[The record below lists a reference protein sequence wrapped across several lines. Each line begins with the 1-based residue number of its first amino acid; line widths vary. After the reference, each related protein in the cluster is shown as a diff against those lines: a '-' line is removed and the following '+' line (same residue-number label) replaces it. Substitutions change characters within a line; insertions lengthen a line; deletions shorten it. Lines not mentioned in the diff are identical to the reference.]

1 MIYLGE
7 LRSPFLMEIVAYTS
21 PGCFYCD
28 QLKQLFNRAK
38 LEYTTHLC
46 DTPDKKKKLLEEY
59 AEAKSFP
66 FVVIDGEVVGGLVDT
81 AKYLVQKGLVSS
93 KKS

>member
-1 MIYLGE
+1 MLF
-7 LRSPFLMEIVAYTS
+7 RS
-21 PGCFYCD
+21 
-28 QLKQLFNRAK
+28 
-38 LEYTTHLC
+38 
-46 DTPDKKKKLLEEY
+46 KLLEEY